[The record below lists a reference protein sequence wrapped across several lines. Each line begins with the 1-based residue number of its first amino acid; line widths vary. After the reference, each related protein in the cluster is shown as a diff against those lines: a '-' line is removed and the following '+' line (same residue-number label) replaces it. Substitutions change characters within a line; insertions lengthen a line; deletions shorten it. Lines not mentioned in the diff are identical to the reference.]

1 MAIRNIA
8 PQEESLE
15 QSHLGRA
22 VVVDT
27 AIKEVLPCLV
37 PAKWF
42 EVRERGGRCS
52 RPAGVLL
59 VPSMQRSGTNHP
71 CPQET
76 VMLTLPMFSSLSS
89 HPRCEGNRTALASTS
104 ARHNNDAASVGR
116 GRTYVSQC
124 FGPRAGC
131 SWTQGR
137 GEAFVPLFWSRSQP
151 PWRAFRSPRLS
162 CRQTRC
168 PPLRRGCEGVNR
180 AASSCRCSGR
190 LLLIFLEVRGFRP
203 ASLGRKRWSTET

>member
-8 PQEESLE
+8 PQESSLE
-15 QSHLGRA
+15 ESHLSRA

-27 AIKEVLPCLV
+27 AIKEVLPGLV

-52 RPAGVLL
+52 RPAKVLS
-59 VPSMQRSGTNHP
+59 VSSMQRSGSNYP

-76 VMLTLPMFSSLSS
+76 VLLTLPKFSSPSS
-89 HPRCEGNRTALASTS
+89 HPRCEGNRTALGSTS
-104 ARHNNDAASVGR
+104 ARHNNDAACVGR

-131 SWTQGR
+131 SWTQGL
-137 GEAFVPLFWSRSQP
+137 GEPFVPSFWSRSRP
-151 PWRAFRSPRLS
+151 PWRGIRFPTLS

-180 AASSCRCSGR
+180 AASSCRCSRG
-190 LLLIFLEVRGFRP
+190 LLLIFLEVRVFRP
-203 ASLGRKRWSTET
+203 GSLGRKRGSTET